1 MSNNKSNLHSFV
13 PIRIPNRKQ
22 KQRSLCSMF
31 CRIVF
36 IRNHF
41 NRNKHRLVPVTF
53 ESVTFVTK
61 IWTNLFGLKNLEN
74 SERVTEVT
82 SSKLWLFWYSRR
94 VCTNLVK
101 VIRFSNQHFRRSFG
115 SRRFVRIS
123 KSFANSPSKF
133 QGSSFCRLD
142 SSRYQHRTGVYQE
155 TSTISIR
162 FLFFFLLMVLNTFQT
177 SLD

>member
-1 MSNNKSNLHSFV
+1 MDS
-13 PIRIPNRKQ
+13 KQ
-22 KQRSLCSMF
+22 KTETDLTFWYVLPYFVHSEPFRCSIKTETETGLCQSHLNLWHLWHLWPK
-31 CRIVF
+31 CDQ
-36 IRNHF
+36 
-41 NRNKHRLVPVTF
+41 
-53 ESVTFVTK
+53 SV
-61 IWTNLFGLKNLEN
+61 LLKKLQIKP
-74 SERVTEVT
+74 ERVTEVT